1 MATAAVQQPQSTT
14 SFSHQIL
21 SSTTSAT
28 PISKPQDVDTV
39 LHYYKPNADGSPPR
53 PTYVDRP
60 ETYERPS
67 EAHPVTVRDVRGKEQ
82 DYTLDGNGF
91 QFYKHTSAEK
101 DFNDDEHIKNVYY
114 PETEQ
119 LLKDA

>member
-1 MATAAVQQPQSTT
+1 MATAAVQTPQSTP
-14 SFSHQIL
+14 SFAHQIL
-21 SSTTSAT
+21 NTTTSAT
-28 PISKPQDVDTV
+28 TFSKPHDVDTV
-39 LHYYKPNADGSPPR
+39 LHYHKPNADGSPPK

-67 EAHPVTVRDVRGKEQ
+67 EVHPVTVRDVRGKEE

-91 QFYKHTSAEK
+91 QFYKHTSTEK
-101 DFNDDEHIKNVYY
+101 DFADDQKIKEAYY
-114 PETEQ
+114 AETEQ